1 MQFTLPAYG
10 ARIRTHQGDTKGDT
24 KLSAVCVSTRAMTAH
39 ASSRGKQFAA
49 QVSDEITDVSAS
61 PHLSGIFGATSAASF
76 WNRGSFRSGS
86 NIGSSRS
93 RAGVSGGIC
102 PKSCRSIASARA
114 RRRFSRSAGRRV
126 EGPTREKDGGRH
138 KMVRMEV
145 CSLCSTVPTRDPS
158 RRSKHK

>member
-10 ARIRTHQGDTKGDT
+10 ARIRTHQGDTK
-24 KLSAVCVSTRAMTAH
+24 LSTVFLSTQPMTAH

-49 QVSDEITDVSAS
+49 QVSDEITDVTAS

-76 WNRGSFRSGS
+76 WKRGSFRRGS

-102 PKSCRSIASARA
+102 P
-114 RRRFSRSAGRRV
+114 
-126 EGPTREKDGGRH
+126 
-138 KMVRMEV
+138 
-145 CSLCSTVPTRDPS
+145 
-158 RRSKHK
+158 

>member
-76 WNRGSFRSGS
+76 WKRGSFRRGS